1 MQETIF
7 GRKITIDPDLRG
19 SSIRKI
25 VSGHSHPL
33 KYKWA
38 LTTIL
43 GWIQKHPDLEIEC
56 SQRAYEK
63 LLGMAQQCNLGGY
76 TPPQVIKP
84 MVVSNV
90 KSLKMLPNRKPK
102 IIYGKLDINFTQE
115 ELQRLA
121 SLVWQSYL
129 AGRCPISLYRK
140 IERRLK

>member
-63 LLGMAQQCNLGGY
+63 LLGMAQSCNLGGY

-84 MVVSNV
+84 MVISNV
-90 KSLKMLPNRKPK
+90 ESLKMLPNRKPVVK
-102 IIYGKLDINFTQE
+102 GIEFTDD
-115 ELQRLA
+115 ELKWLA
-121 SLVWQSYL
+121 NLVWQNYRVSKTGESVYL
-129 AGRCPISLYRK
+129 K
-140 IERRLK
+140 IEKKLK